1 MSVHVLYEGLPA
13 KFEHDYLSWPSCAC
27 VRSGGINI
35 LFDTGFATQ
44 RQRLPQRLRET
55 VGLAPQV
62 IHLVVLSHLHYDHAY
77 NFDLFPHARI
87 VAHNREIDH
96 ALHGASDEF
105 AYQDFLT
112 RAIADSGR
120 LEGVEEGYSPAPG
133 VSVLFVPG
141 HTPGCLAL
149 LLEEADAPPT
159 VLAGD
164 AVKNL
169 AELATGRMPMVTL
182 PEAAA
187 ASIRKIRRQAAV
199 VVPGHDRIL
208 HVFPDRIEAAEGS
221 PLNLVYAAGCV
232 PPGSSDRVALNLP
245 ASALPI
251 VP

>member
-55 VGLAPQV
+55 VGLAPQD

-133 VSVLFVPG
+133 VSVLFVP
-141 HTPGCLAL
+141 
-149 LLEEADAPPT
+149 
-159 VLAGD
+159 VL
-164 AVKNL
+164 
-169 AELATGRMPMVTL
+169 
-182 PEAAA
+182 
-187 ASIRKIRRQAAV
+187 
-199 VVPGHDRIL
+199 
-208 HVFPDRIEAAEGS
+208 
-221 PLNLVYAAGCV
+221 
-232 PPGSSDRVALNLP
+232 
-245 ASALPI
+245 
-251 VP
+251 